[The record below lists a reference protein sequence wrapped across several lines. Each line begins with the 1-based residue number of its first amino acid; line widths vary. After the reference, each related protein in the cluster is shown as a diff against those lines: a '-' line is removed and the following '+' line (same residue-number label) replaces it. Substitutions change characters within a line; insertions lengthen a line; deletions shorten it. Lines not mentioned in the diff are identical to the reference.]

1 MQKRMLASHIWL
13 KEHLGDP
20 NLVILDTRPKVAYMY
35 GHIQNSISLTVEQVI
50 TVSPH
55 GAHLVPDEKFC
66 SEIFGSIGIDDA
78 KTVIV
83 AGESMDPSVARIAW
97 TLDYLGHP
105 DTKMLDVGIGAW
117 QNLGFPMTRAQKKLP
132 ATKFAPKMKPEIRIE
147 SDDLNDSLGKVTIVD
162 ARSPQ
167 EYFGGHIPG
176 SILSPFTDGLGQN
189 GFLFDTK
196 ESLESLYA
204 EKIPKGKEI
213 VCYCM
218 HGHRASSLFYQL
230 KIAGYENVKL
240 YDGSFVDWYSKRLP
254 LE

>member
-1 MQKRMLASHIWL
+1 VLASHLWL
-13 KEHLGDP
+13 KEHLNDQ
-20 NLVILDTRPKVAYMY
+20 NLVILDTRPKMAYMY

-50 TVSPH
+50 TISPH

-66 SEIFGSIGIDDA
+66 SELFGSIGIDET
-78 KTVIV
+78 KTVVV

-97 TLDYLGHP
+97 TLDYLGHL
-105 DTKMLDVGIGAW
+105 DTRILDIGIATW
-117 QNLGFPMTRAQKKLP
+117 QSLGFPMVRAQKKLP
-132 ATKFAPKMKPEIRIE
+132 ATKFVPKLRPEIRIE
-147 SDDLNDSLGKVTIVD
+147 SENLKNNLGKIIIID

-167 EYFGGHIPG
+167 EYLGGHIPG
-176 SILSPFTDGLGQN
+176 SVLSPFTDGLGQN

-196 ESLESLYA
+196 ESLENLYA
-204 EKIPKGKEI
+204 EKIQKGKEI

-230 KIAGYENVKL
+230 KIAGYDDVKL
-240 YDGSFVDWYSKRLP
+240 YDGSFIDWYSKRLP

>member
-1 MQKRMLASHIWL
+1 
-13 KEHLGDP
+13 
-20 NLVILDTRPKVAYMY
+20 
-35 GHIQNSISLTVEQVI
+35 
-50 TVSPH
+50 
-55 GAHLVPDEKFC
+55 
-66 SEIFGSIGIDDA
+66 
-78 KTVIV
+78 
-83 AGESMDPSVARIAW
+83 
-97 TLDYLGHP
+97 
-105 DTKMLDVGIGAW
+105 
-117 QNLGFPMTRAQKKLP
+117 
-132 ATKFAPKMKPEIRIE
+132 MKPEIRIE

-230 KIAGYENVKL
+230 KIAGYENVRL
-240 YDGSFVDWYSKRLP
+240 YDGSFIDWYSKRLP

>member
-1 MQKRMLASHIWL
+1 MLASHLWL
-13 KEHLGDP
+13 KEHLDDP

-35 GHIQNSISLTVEQVI
+35 GHIPNSISLSVEQVI
-50 TVSPH
+50 KVSQY
-55 GAHLVPDEKFC
+55 GAHLVPDPEFC
-66 SEIFGSIGIDDA
+66 AELFGSIGINET

-105 DTKMLDVGIGAW
+105 DTKILDTGITAW
-117 QNLGFPMTRAQKKLP
+117 QNLGFPMVRMQKKMP
-132 ATKFAPKMKPEIRIE
+132 ATKFVPKPNSEIRIE
-147 SDDLNDSLGKVTIVD
+147 SDDLKNRLGKITILD

-167 EYFGGHIPG
+167 EFFGGHIPG
-176 SILSPFTDGLGQN
+176 AILSPFTDGLGQN
-189 GFLFDTK
+189 GFIFDTK
-196 ESLESLYA
+196 ESLENLYA
-204 EKIPKGKEI
+204 EKIPKDREI

-230 KIAGYENVKL
+230 KIVGYENVRL
-240 YDGSFVDWYSKRLP
+240 YDGSFIDWYSKRLP

>member
-1 MQKRMLASHIWL
+1 MLASHLWL
-13 KEHLGDP
+13 KEHLNDP

-50 TVSPH
+50 TISPH

-66 SEIFGSIGIDDA
+66 SELFGLIGIDET

-97 TLDYLGHP
+97 TLDYLGHS
-105 DTKMLDVGIGAW
+105 DTRILGIGIGTW
-117 QNLGFPMTRAQKKLP
+117 QSLGFAMVRAQKKLP
-132 ATKFAPKMKPEIRIE
+132 ATKFVPKIRAEMRME
-147 SDDLNDSLGKVTIVD
+147 SDEIKNNLGKITIID

-167 EYFGGHIPG
+167 EYLGGHIPG

-196 ESLESLYA
+196 ESLENLYA
-204 EKIPKGKEI
+204 EKIPKGKDI

-240 YDGSFVDWYSKRLP
+240 YDGSFIDWYSKRLP

>member
-1 MQKRMLASHIWL
+1 MWL
-13 KEHLGDP
+13 KEHLNDA

-35 GHIQNSISLTVEQVI
+35 DHIPNSISLTVEQVI
-50 TVSPH
+50 KISQH
-55 GAHLVPDEKFC
+55 GAHLVPDTEFC
-66 SEIFGSIGIDDA
+66 SELFGSIGIDMT

-83 AGESMDPSVARIAW
+83 TGESMDPSVARIAW
-97 TLDYLGHP
+97 TLVYLGHQN
-105 DTKMLDVGIGAW
+105 TTILDIGVSTW
-117 QNLGFPMTRAQKKLP
+117 QSLGLTMTRAQKKLP
-132 ATKFAPKMKPEIRIE
+132 ATKFVAKLRSEMRTE
-147 SDDLNDSLGKVTIVD
+147 SDELKNSLGKITILD

-167 EYFGGHIPG
+167 EYFGGHIPS

-196 ESLESLYA
+196 ESLENLYA
-204 EKIPKGKEI
+204 EKIPKDKEI

-240 YDGSFVDWYSKRLP
+240 YDGSFIDWYSKRLP